1 MVLDFI
7 SNKEGLEPIAG
18 WKVQMGLMVLRGKGT
33 RRREGLFFVVVV
45 LWRKGGAVIM

>member
-18 WKVQMGLMVLRGKGT
+18 WKVQMGLMVLRGKGR
-33 RRREGLFFVVVV
+33 RRREGLFVVGFG
-45 LWRKGGAVIM
+45 RTHSTMENH